1 MDLCK
6 VGDAL
11 SATVTS
17 ILGHRRGILVS
28 HNGRK
33 ATDGLHALGQRGD
46 VRVLD
51 LGYVALLADVLLDLF
66 PVWPHDDTMRARRHV
81 KEDDVALALDL
92 LILRKC
98 WGC

>member
-1 MDLCK
+1 MDLCE

-28 HNGRK
+28 HDGRE
-33 ATDGLHALGQRGD
+33 ATDSLHALGQSGD

-51 LGYVALLADVLLDLF
+51 LGYVALLADVLLNLF
-66 PVWPHDDTMRARRHV
+66 PVGPHDDTMRARRHV
-81 KEDDVALALDL
+81 KEDDVALVLNL
-92 LILRKC
+92 LIL
-98 WGC
+98 